1 MKLGLSTGDIR
12 KLFLDF
18 FAKNHHTILPSSSL
32 VPQNDA
38 TLMFTNSGM
47 VQFKQIF
54 TGKESSSL
62 KTVATSQK
70 CLRAGGKHNDLENV
84 GYTNRHHTF
93 FEMLGNFSFGDY
105 FKEHAI
111 ELAWKFITQELQL
124 DKNRIYVTVYHND
137 DEAYEL
143 WRKISGFSDDKII
156 RIATAD
162 NFWSMGNTG
171 PCGPCSEIF
180 YDYGEEIEGG
190 LPGSKDADGERF
202 VEIWNLV
209 FMQYDKDEKGDL
221 HKLPKQ
227 CIDTGMGLERIASVM
242 KGVCDNYETD
252 IFLALI
258 NRSQKK
264 SGDRVNKLAHRI
276 VADHV
281 RAAAFLIAEGVTPA
295 NEGASYVLR
304 RIIRRAARYIHQMGC
319 NEPLLH
325 QIFPVLIDSSSSAYM
340 ADSYPELI
348 RAKELIEMTLKSEEE
363 NFHETLLRGV
373 NLLEKAAAGLSEGDV
388 VSGEVVFKLYDTYG
402 FPLDITLDILKEKKL
417 KLDQEGFDAAMQQQK
432 AKSHWTGDKESI
444 SKVWFNIAHL
454 HGRTEFIGYKL
465 SQISDAKVLCIV
477 SKEEKIIDCA
487 NEGEEISIILNKTPF
502 YAESGGQQGDTGEL
516 EVILGEENKLG
527 SQSGVVKVLDTQKM
541 LNSIYVHRCV
551 VKTGMIAAGDIVKA
565 KIDEERRSNLKANH
579 SATHLLHQVLKEV
592 LGGHVA
598 QKGSLVAQDKLRFDF
613 SHNSPLSEEEIFVIE
628 NKVNSIIRDNYPVA
642 TKIQNTDEAI
652 REGATALF
660 GEKYEDEVR
669 VVTIGG
675 SKELC
680 GGTHVEYSG
689 EIGFFKIISESAVA
703 FGIRRIEAVTK
714 KAAIDYVHSKEIIL
728 QKTADL
734 LKVPVGS
741 IAESI
746 QNLQKENK
754 ELKQK
759 IENLYLKLLK
769 SENIKVSSIGSVNF
783 LSHVFTDIPTN
794 VVRKFVIEQQK
805 YHKTNTIITI
815 AAVEGKKAVLI
826 VSVSDNLTER
836 ISAAELIKVIN
847 SNGGGSKTL
856 AQVGCSS
863 DEAATLEIENKL
875 RSIF

>member
-1 MKLGLSTGDIR
+1 MRQGLSISDIR

-18 FAKNHHTILPSSSL
+18 FAKNHHAILPSSSL

-54 TGKESSSL
+54 TGKESSNI

-93 FEMLGNFSFGDY
+93 FEMLGNFSFGNY

-124 DKNRIYVTVYHND
+124 DKNRIYVTVYHD
-137 DEAYEL
+137 DNEAYEL

-209 FMQYDKDEKGDL
+209 FMQFDKDEEGNL

-227 CIDTGMGLERIASVM
+227 CIDTGMGLERIASVI

-258 NRSQKK
+258 DKSQKK
-264 SGDRVNKLAHRI
+264 SGDKTSKLAHRI
-276 VADHV
+276 IADHM

-388 VSGEVVFKLYDTYG
+388 VSGEVAFKLYDTYG

-432 AKSHWTGDKESI
+432 AKSHWTGDKESV
-444 SKVWFNIAHL
+444 SKVWFDIAHL
-454 HGRTEFIGYKL
+454 YSRTEFIGYQL

-487 NEGEEISIILNKTPF
+487 NAGEEISIILNKTPF

-516 EVILGEENKLG
+516 EIVLREELRSK
-527 SQSGVVKVLDTQKM
+527 SSVVKVLDTQKM

-551 VKTGMIAAGDIVKA
+551 IKTGMIAAGDIVKA

-613 SHNSPLSEEEIFVIE
+613 SHSSPLSEEEIFAIE
-628 NKVNSIIRDNYPVA
+628 NKVNSMIRDNYHAA

-652 REGATALF
+652 KEGATALF

-669 VVTIGG
+669 VVTIGS

-689 EIGFFKIISESAVA
+689 EIGFFKVISESAVA

-741 IAESI
+741 ITESI

-769 SENIKVSSIGSVNF
+769 SENIKVRSIGSVNF
-783 LSHVFTDIPTN
+783 LSHVFADIPTN
-794 VVRKFVIEQQK
+794 IVRKFVIEQQK
-805 YHKTNTIITI
+805 YHKTDTVITI

-836 ISAAELIKVIN
+836 VNATELIKVIN

-863 DEAATLEIENKL
+863 DEAVTLEIENRLK
-875 RSIF
+875 SIF

>member
-1 MKLGLSTGDIR
+1 MRQGLSTGDIR

-18 FAKNHHTILPSSSL
+18 FAKNHHIILPSSSL

-54 TGKESSSL
+54 TGKESSSI

-84 GYTNRHHTF
+84 GHTNRHHTF
-93 FEMLGNFSFGDY
+93 FEMLGNFSFGGY
-105 FKEHAI
+105 FKEYAI
-111 ELAWKFITQELQL
+111 ELAWKFITQELLL
-124 DKNRIYVTVYHND
+124 DKNRIYITVYHND
-137 DEAYEL
+137 YEACEL

-156 RIATAD
+156 RIATDD

-190 LPGSKDADGERF
+190 LPGSKNADGERF

-209 FMQYDKDEKGDL
+209 FMQYDKDEAGNL

-242 KGVCDNYETD
+242 KGVCDNYEID

-258 NRSQKK
+258 DKSKEK
-264 SGDRVNKLAHRI
+264 SGNRVNKLAHRI

-281 RAAAFLIAEGVTPA
+281 RAAAFLIAGGVTPA

-373 NLLEKAAAGLSEGDV
+373 NLLEKAAADLNEGDII
-388 VSGEVVFKLYDTYG
+388 SGEVAFKLYDTYG

-432 AKSHWTGDKESI
+432 AKSHWTGDKESV
-444 SKVWFNIAHL
+444 SRVWFDVAHL
-454 HGRTEFIGYKL
+454 YGRTEFVGYKL
-465 SQISDAKVLCIV
+465 NQISDAKILCIV
-477 SKEEKIIDCA
+477 SKEEKIIDRA
-487 NEGEEISIILNKTPF
+487 NEGEEINIILNKTPF

-516 EVILGEENKLG
+516 EVIFREK
-527 SQSGVVKVLDTQKM
+527 SKSGVVKVLDTQKI
-541 LNSIYVHRCV
+541 LNSIYVHKCV
-551 VKTGMIAAGDIVKA
+551 VESGMISSGGIVKA
-565 KIDEERRSNLKANH
+565 KIDCERRSNLRANH

-592 LGGHVA
+592 LGSHVA

-613 SHNSPLSEEEIFVIE
+613 SHNSSLSREEIFVIE
-628 NKVNSIIRDNYPVA
+628 DKVNSMIRDNHPVT

-652 REGATALF
+652 KEGATALF

-669 VVTIGG
+669 VITIGS

-689 EIGFFKIISESAVA
+689 EIGFLKIISESAVA

-714 KAAIDYVHSKEIIL
+714 KAAIECVHSKEIVL
-728 QKTADL
+728 QKVADL

-769 SENIKVSSIGSVNF
+769 LENIKASSIGNVNF
-783 LSHVFTDIPTN
+783 LSHVFTDIPAN
-794 VVRKFVIEQQK
+794 IVRKFVIEQQK
-805 YHKTNTIITI
+805 YHKTDTIIAI

-826 VSVSDNLTER
+826 ISVSDNLTER
-836 ISAAELIKVIN
+836 VSATELIKIIN

-856 AQVGCSS
+856 AQVGCGS

-875 RSIF
+875 RNIF